1 MVCTRTCAY
10 QGARN
15 VSFLYTYLMNDS
27 LSEANL
33 EPCHTFVFLIDN
45 GFEAL
50 TFFEKKLFV
59 EVATGGVV

>member
-1 MVCTRTCAY
+1 
-10 QGARN
+10 
-15 VSFLYTYLMNDS
+15 MNDS

-50 TFFEKKLFV
+50 TFFEKELFL
-59 EVATGGVV
+59 EVATGGVA

>member
-1 MVCTRTCAY
+1 
-10 QGARN
+10 
-15 VSFLYTYLMNDS
+15 MNDS

-45 GFEAL
+45 CFEAL